1 MESFKDAAGRQWTI
15 SIDPVGVDLVRSRHK
30 VDLFEVG
37 AVAGHEGPRDSVEFQ
52 LAGNPLL
59 FCHVVF
65 ELLVDRPEGLEFESF
80 ARQIRGDALQAAR
93 EALWSEIIN
102 FTPDPQERRV
112 RQAMQTKLKALM
124 SQGMARLYELIE
136 SPELEERLEGEL
148 KRLDA
153 RFTSLLDELGA
164 IQEGSPPGSS
174 R

>member
-15 SIDPVGVDLVRSRHK
+15 SIDPVSVDLVRSKHK

-37 AVAGHEGPRDSVEFQ
+37 AVAQHEDPRDSVEFQ

-59 FCHVVF
+59 FCRVIFDLV
-65 ELLVDRPEGLEFESF
+65 VDRPNDVDFESF
-80 ARQIRGDALQAAR
+80 ARQIRGDSLQAAR
-93 EALWSEIIN
+93 QALWSEIVN

-124 SQGMARLYELIE
+124 NQGMQKLYELIE
-136 SPELEERLEGEL
+136 SPELEERLAGEL

-153 RFTSLLDELGA
+153 RFTNLLDELGS

-174 R
+174 P